1 MSKTVL
7 SNEQNNNSTL
17 FTQILKVYQEVY
29 SSQNK
34 GASAP
39 QIKNETVLL
48 DSGLD
53 SLGHAILITRL
64 EEKLG
69 YDPFSISTEAYYPR
83 TFGELVE
90 FYRANIPI

>member
-1 MSKTVL
+1 MSKTAL
-7 SNEQNNNSTL
+7 SDEQNNNSTL
-17 FTQILKVYQEVY
+17 FTQILKVYQAVY

-64 EEKLG
+64 EEKL
-69 YDPFSISTEAYYPR
+69 DNDKHFPDKE
-83 TFGELVE
+83 ELKKVPGIA
-90 FYRANIPI
+90 FLK